1 MGDYAGTES
10 SHMHTRNQ
18 QLAQIFQSMAT
29 LLATQR
35 ANPYRVRAYRHAAES
50 VLALEEDIAAVAQ
63 RDAVEDI
70 EGIGKDLAGKI
81 REFLE
86 TGKIRAYE
94 ELKTPL
100 PPEVQIWVKLPGLSD
115 SLVNYLHVRLGIQTL
130 TDLEQLVQSHLLRTM
145 PGFTGSEE
153 ALLQAIRQQKASPT
167 D

>member
-1 MGDYAGTES
+1 
-10 SHMHTRNQ
+10 MHAHNQ
-18 QLAQIFQSMAT
+18 QLAQLFQSMAT

-35 ANPYRVRAYRHAAES
+35 ANPYRVRAYRQAAES
-50 VLALEEDIAAVAQ
+50 ILTLEEDITAVAQ
-63 RDAVEDI
+63 RGALEDI

-100 PPEVQIWVKLPGLSD
+100 PPEVKSWAQLPGLSD
-115 SLVNYLHVRLGIQTL
+115 SLASYLYLRLGIRTL
-130 TDLEQLVQSHLLRTM
+130 TDLEQLVQSHLLRTI

-153 ALLQAIRQQKASPT
+153 TLLQAIRQQQKNLPS
-167 D
+167 